1 MAPQRVRRHAY
12 ADRRHPRC
20 RTKSNRCDTGPPESS
35 RRWAGLRGVR
45 RRRGDRTDLARGGAA
60 IRGERWALDAVRD
73 RGVPTPQVLRYQDC
87 ETWLGR
93 RPSTEVDR
101 AAFLKRYLAAFG
113 AGTEHDL
120 TYFSGVGN
128 WREVID
134 SCESALTWLEGPQ
147 GERLMDLKGLETLQS
162 AQDVCR
168 LVPRYDNIIYA
179 YKDRSRF
186 GWGRSAACALG
197 QRRLGSGEWTTCRRM
212 AGSLCS

>member
-1 MAPQRVRRHAY
+1 M
-12 ADRRHPRC
+12 
-20 RTKSNRCDTGPPESS
+20 
-35 RRWAGLRGVR
+35 
-45 RRRGDRTDLARGGAA
+45 
-60 IRGERWALDAVRD
+60 RD